1 MKVVIAPDSYKECL
15 DASRIAAI
23 LGDEFRRLRPAWDI
37 IECPLSDGGEG
48 FVPIVT
54 HALGGELLP
63 VTVTGPLGDPVDA
76 SFGRAGETGVLD
88 AASACGLSLVPP
100 ARRNP
105 SLTTSRGVGD
115 LMVAAFRAGCRRLLI
130 GLGGTSTCDGGEG
143 MMQAEGLPELRDLVT
158 VDVLCDVD
166 NPFVGPRGAA
176 RVFAPQKG
184 ADPAMVE
191 DLEDRMLRRTAR
203 ILEETGADVR
213 ELPGA
218 GAAGGLAGALAAY
231 FGARLSPGID
241 TVLRYVEFASKA
253 ADADWI
259 LTGEGRSDSQTLSGK
274 VPAGVLRHAGGKPVV
289 LVSGHIQDRE
299 MLLNAGFADV
309 LEVTPPDQP
318 LSEALRP
325 EMAERN
331 LRAAIRRLLS
341 GS

>member
-1 MKVVIAPDSYKECL
+1 MKIVIAPDSYKECL
-15 DASRIAAI
+15 DAPRIASI
-23 LGDEFRRLRPAWDI
+23 LADEFRRLRPAWDI
-37 IECPLSDGGEG
+37 VECPLSDGGEG

-54 HALGGELLP
+54 QALGGGLVP
-63 VTVTGPLGDPVDA
+63 VTVTGPLGEPVD
-76 SFGRAGETGVLD
+76 SFFGLAGETGVID
-88 AASACGLSLVPP
+88 AASACGLSLVPTS
-100 ARRNP
+100 RRYP

-115 LMVAAFRAGCRRLLI
+115 LMVAAFRAGCRHLLI

-143 MMQAEGLPELRDLVT
+143 MMLADGCSGLRGRVSVE
-158 VDVLCDVD
+158 VLCDVD

-184 ADPAMVE
+184 ADPEMVE
-191 DLEDRMLRRTAR
+191 VLEDRMLRRAGR
-203 ILEETGADVR
+203 ILEDTGADVR
-213 ELPGA
+213 DLPGA

-241 TVLRYVEFASKA
+241 TVLRYVDFASNA

-274 VPAGVLRHAGGKPVV
+274 VPMGVLKHAGSKPVM
-289 LVSGHIQDRE
+289 LVSGHINDRDR
-299 MLLNAGFADV
+299 LLDAGFAEL

>member
-1 MKVVIAPDSYKECL
+1 MKILIAPDSYKECL
-15 DASRIAAI
+15 DAPQIAAI
-23 LGDEFRRLRPAWDI
+23 LADAFRRLRPAWDI

-54 HALGGELLP
+54 QALGGELVP
-63 VTVTGPLGDPVDA
+63 VTVTGPLGEPVDA
-76 SFGRAGETGVLD
+76 FFGRAGETGVID

-100 ARRNP
+100 SRRNP
-105 SLTTSRGVGD
+105 SVTTSRGVGD
-115 LMVAAFRAGCRRLLI
+115 LMVAAFRAGCRRLFI
-130 GLGGTSTCDGGEG
+130 GLGGTSTCNGGEG
-143 MMQAEGLPELRDLVT
+143 MMQAEGLAELRNRVS
-158 VDVLCDVD
+158 VEVLCDVD

-184 ADPAMVE
+184 ADSAMVE
-191 DLEDRMLRRTAR
+191 ALEERMLRRAAR
-203 ILEETGADVR
+203 ILVETGVDVR
-213 ELPGA
+213 DLPGA

-241 TVLRYVEFASKA
+241 TVLRYVDFASKA

-274 VPAGVLRHAGGKPVV
+274 VPAGVLRHAGGKPVI
-289 LVSGHIQDRE
+289 LISGRIKDRE

-309 LEVTPPDQP
+309 MEVTPPDQP
-318 LSEALRP
+318 LAEALLP